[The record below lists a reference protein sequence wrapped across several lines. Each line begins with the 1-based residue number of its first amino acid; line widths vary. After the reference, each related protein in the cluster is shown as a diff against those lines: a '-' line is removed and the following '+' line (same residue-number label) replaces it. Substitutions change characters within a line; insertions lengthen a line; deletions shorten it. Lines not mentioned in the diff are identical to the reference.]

1 MLLDKV
7 KHLEGKEI
15 IFSKINYKILEL
27 KDVSGRFIIKTD
39 KRTFSFYPSEID
51 DWLSAIQVVDVVKEK
66 EIVFAKIYEQT
77 IVKYTPDLPQL
88 PVASLDTKESVKAIP
103 AEIISTNSVTG
114 KVADK
119 LFEMF
124 EILSGKPSESNYKQA
139 KAMVEISNAIV
150 NTQLAQLKFTTLKNK

>member
-15 IFSKINYKILEL
+15 IFSKIRYKILEL
-27 KDVSGRFIIKTD
+27 KNVSGWLVIKTD
-39 KRTFSFYPSEID
+39 KRTFNFYPAEID
-51 DWLSAIQVVDVVKEK
+51 DWLSAIEVVDIEKEK
-66 EIVFAKIYEQT
+66 ETVSDKLYQET
-77 IVKYTPDLPQL
+77 ITKYTPDLPQL
-88 PVASLDTKESVKAIP
+88 PVASLAAKEHVKAIP

-124 EILSGKPSESNYKQA
+124 EILSGEPSESNYKQA
-139 KAMVEISNAIV
+139 KAMVEMSNAIV
-150 NTQLAQLKFTTLKNK
+150 NTQLAQLKFITLKKQ